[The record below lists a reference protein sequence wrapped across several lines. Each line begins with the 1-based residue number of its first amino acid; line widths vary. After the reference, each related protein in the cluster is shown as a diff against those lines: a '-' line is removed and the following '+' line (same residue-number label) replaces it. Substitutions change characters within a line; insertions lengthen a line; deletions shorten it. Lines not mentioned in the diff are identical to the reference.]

1 MIIVTGGAGF
11 IGSNL
16 VYALNRAG
24 HSNLIV
30 VDDCKDADAF
40 RNLNRCEFLDLI
52 ASDDFLQRLDEF
64 TDVDAVFHQGAISA
78 TTEKDGRALLRTNID
93 YSKRLLAWCQK
104 RAVPFIYASSA
115 SVYGNGDLG
124 FSDNDP
130 TVEYP
135 LNGYAFSKWLFD
147 RHVRRLAPTLCSQVV
162 GLRYFNVYG
171 SQEWH
176 KGGMCSPVLH
186 FHRQIVAGGTLKLFA
201 GSDGFRRDFV
211 TVEDCCAVN
220 LWFLGNPKISGIF
233 NCGTGTVAS
242 FSDVAQLV
250 VAQHPHARIEEV
262 PFPDHLK
269 GKYQAYTC
277 ADLTRLRA
285 IGYDA
290 PFTPVTAGVPA
301 YAQRLASPSAGY
313 L

>member
-1 MIIVTGGAGF
+1 MLIVTGGAGF

-16 VYALNRAG
+16 VHALNRAG
-24 HSNLIV
+24 RSDIIV

-40 RNLNRCEFLDLI
+40 RNLNRCEFLDLV
-52 ASDDFLQRLDEF
+52 ASDDFISRLDDFADCEG
-64 TDVDAVFHQGAISA
+64 VFHQGAISA
-78 TTEKDGRALLRTNID
+78 TTEKDGRALLRNNID
-93 YSKRLLAWCQK
+93 TSKRLLAWTQAK
-104 RAVPFIYASSA
+104 AIPFLFASSA
-115 SVYGNGDLG
+115 SVYGNGDDG
-124 FSDNDP
+124 FHDDTP
-130 TVEYP
+130 GCEYP

-147 RHVRRLAPTLCSQVV
+147 RHVRRLAGTFRSQVV

-171 SQEWH
+171 RQEWH

-186 FHRQIVAGGTLKLFA
+186 FHRQIAAEGRLKLFA

-220 LWFLGNPKISGIF
+220 LWFWTHPQISGIF
-233 NCGTGTVAS
+233 NCGTGQVAS
-242 FSDVAQLV
+242 FAEVAHLV
-250 VAQHPHARIEEV
+250 AAEHPTARIEEV

-285 IGYDA
+285 AGYDA
-290 PFTPVTAGVPA
+290 PFTPVSVGVPA
-301 YAQRLASPSAGY
+301 YARSLKGPAGGY